1 MIRVRY
7 RSAVILGGIAMR
19 KFLSLVLAIMMVASL
34 AVVGV
39 SAADNDTATVTITGF
54 NNESS
59 DTKTYK
65 VGETFTAYVYLNA
78 SGLNTNGMIGALKC
92 NQYYTNSVLALA
104 DAYDEKDGGMIVDLD
119 GMFPITGD
127 STVANGMLADHISF
141 NASKPS
147 MNNAFKFNSDD
158 SALIIS
164 HYTVTKAGTA
174 NITTD
179 LVTLA
184 ISDMYLTKAVH
195 KSQIYDDNFKV
206 YVKLS
211 DPETAGGSTVSGTI
225 TSFNDKTEEIEDITV
240 ELLQGEDVKYTTTV
254 NGNVVDY
261 SIAGVA
267 DGNYILRFSKK
278 NHVTRDYALVISGD
292 TTADAEIRL
301 IGDVSGDGV
310 VNTTDGMRV
319 NMATKGHLEL
329 DEYLFK
335 VADVSGDELVNTT
348 DFMRINN
355 HAKNILSL
363 WK

>member
-1 MIRVRY
+1 
-7 RSAVILGGIAMR
+7 MR

-59 DTKTYK
+59 DTQTYK

-78 SGLNTNGMIGALKC
+78 SGLNTDGMIGALKC
-92 NQYYTNSVLALA
+92 NQYYTNTVLALA
-104 DAYDEKDGGMIVDLD
+104 DEYDETDGGMIVDLD

-147 MNNAFKFNSDD
+147 MTNAFKFNSDD

-164 HYTVTKAGTA
+164 HYTVTNAGTA

-211 DPETAGGSTVSGTI
+211 APETSGSTVSGTI
-225 TSFNDKTEEIEDITV
+225 TSFNDKTEETEDITV
-240 ELLQGEDVKYTTTV
+240 ELLQGDDVKYTTTV
-254 NGNVVDY
+254 NGDVVDY
-261 SIAGVA
+261 SIDGVA
-267 DGNYILRFSKK
+267 DGNYTLRFSKK
-278 NHVTRDYALVISGD
+278 NHVTRDYALVVSGD
-292 TTADAEIRL
+292 TTADAKIHL

-319 NMATKGHLEL
+319 NLASKALLEF

-335 VADVSGDELVNTT
+335 VADVSGDEMVNTT

-355 HAKNILSL
+355 HAKGLVSL

>member
-1 MIRVRY
+1 
-7 RSAVILGGIAMR
+7 MR

-59 DTKTYK
+59 DTQTYK

-78 SGLNTNGMIGALKC
+78 SGLNTDGMIGALKC
-92 NQYYTNSVLALA
+92 NQYYTNTVLALA
-104 DAYDEKDGGMIVDLD
+104 DAYDEADGGMIVDLD

-147 MNNAFKFNSDD
+147 MTNAFKFNSDD

-211 DPETAGGSTVSGTI
+211 APETSGSTVSGKV
-225 TSFNDKTEEIEDITV
+225 TSFKDNSGTSKDVTI
-240 ELLQGEDVKYTTTV
+240 ELLQNEEVKYTATINGEIV
-254 NGNVVDY
+254 NY
-261 SIAGVA
+261 SIADVA
-267 DGNYILRFSKK
+267 DGDYTLRFSKE
-278 NHVTRDYALVISGD
+278 NHVTRDYAITVSGD
-292 TTADAEIRL
+292 TTVADAKIHL
-301 IGDVSGDGV
+301 KGDVNGDGKITTLDCMRANAAAKG
-310 VNTTDGMRV
+310 NTT
-319 NMATKGHLEL
+319 AL
-329 DEYLFK
+329 DEYQAKCAK
-335 VADVSGDELVNTT
+335 VTPGATITTMDV
-348 DFMRINN
+348 MRINA
-355 HAKNILSL
+355 HAKTSSL
-363 WK
+363 LW

>member
-1 MIRVRY
+1 
-7 RSAVILGGIAMR
+7 MR

-59 DTKTYK
+59 DTQTYK

-78 SGLNTNGMIGALKC
+78 SGLNTDGMIGALKC
-92 NQYYTNSVLALA
+92 NQYYTNTVLALA
-104 DAYDEKDGGMIVDLD
+104 DEYDEKDGGMIVDLD
-119 GMFPITGD
+119 SMFPITGD

-147 MNNAFKFNSDD
+147 MTNAFKFNSDD
-158 SALIIS
+158 SALIVS

-211 DPETAGGSTVSGTI
+211 APETSGSTVSGTI

-240 ELLQGEDVKYTTTV
+240 ELIQGEEVKYTTTV

-278 NHVTRDYALVISGD
+278 NHVTRDYALVVSGD
-292 TTADAEIRL
+292 TTADAKIHL

-319 NMATKGHLEL
+319 NLASKALLEL

-355 HAKNILSL
+355 HAKDLVSL